1 MSDLGDQAG
10 DAALW
15 QRWRLQAHSAA
26 GDAAALDL
34 AAYAESRLDEA
45 QAEPVEAWLFANP
58 EALAELSA
66 VRAAAV
72 EPLPQAP
79 EAMIARA
86 AALVAP
92 AAATV
97 VPFRPRHAAPRPSW
111 RMAIAWSG
119 MAASLMAT
127 SLVGFTIGNNAY
139 LTFVGTDQPVA
150 ESTLHELLDPPSAI
164 FGDDEE
170 PAT

>member
-15 QRWRLQAHSAA
+15 QRWRPEARAAA
-26 GDAAALDL
+26 GEAAALDL
-34 AAYAESRLDEA
+34 AAYAEGRLDEA
-45 QAEPVEAWLFANP
+45 QAEPVEAWLFAHP
-58 EALAELSA
+58 DGLVELAA

-72 EPLPQAP
+72 APLPQAT

-86 AALVAP
+86 AALIAP

-97 VPFRPRHAAPRPSW
+97 VPFRARRIASRPSW
-111 RMAIAWSG
+111 RMAMAWG
-119 MAASLMAT
+119 GIAASLLAT
-127 SLVGFTIGNNAY
+127 SLVGFTIGNSAY
-139 LTFVGTDQPVA
+139 LTFVGASPPAA